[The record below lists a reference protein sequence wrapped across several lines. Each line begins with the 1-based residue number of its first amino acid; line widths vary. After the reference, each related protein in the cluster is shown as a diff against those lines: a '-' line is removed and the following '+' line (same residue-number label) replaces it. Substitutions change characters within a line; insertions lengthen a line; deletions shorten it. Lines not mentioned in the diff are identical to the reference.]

1 MIERSSDKI
10 DPVEITVLSG
20 FLGSG
25 KTTLIRTLLERPD
38 LQKTAVIINE
48 FGDLGVDGEIVKQC
62 SDETCPE
69 ENILELAN
77 GCICCTVADDFIPTM
92 KSLLG
97 GQYLPE
103 HILIETSGLAL
114 PKPLLKAF
122 EWPEIRSR
130 LTVDSVLAVVDAE
143 AVVNGIFAPQMST
156 ELEEKQNQT
165 YVEHETPLSE
175 VFEDQINCS
184 DVVLLTKPD
193 LVKNISDARNII
205 IKEMERNVPILEV
218 QNGDIGA
225 DVILGVNAAAE
236 TDLDNRRSHHDGFD
250 DHEHDDFDTFSITVP
265 KILDVE
271 KFKIVLEKLIRENDI
286 LRIKG
291 FLRVESKPLN
301 LLVQSVGKRLSVN
314 FTDTKIPVE
323 NTGNLVFIG
332 EKGRIDKDVISAY
345 LHSSLN

>member
-1 MIERSSDKI
+1 MSSLEKI
-10 DPVEITVLSG
+10 PVTILTG
-20 FLGSG
+20 FLGAG
-25 KTTLIRTLLERPD
+25 KTTLIRNLILKNKSKK
-38 LQKTAVIINE
+38 LAVIINE

-92 KSLLG
+92 KSLLE
-97 GQYLPE
+97 GQYIPE

-193 LVKNISDARNII
+193 LVENISVARNII
-205 IKEMERNVPILEV
+205 IKELERNVPILEV

-271 KFKIVLEKLIRENDI
+271 KFKIVLETLIRENDI

-301 LLVQSVGKRLSVN
+301 LLVQGVGKRLSVN

-332 EKGRIDKDVISAY
+332 EKGRIDQDVISAY

>member
-1 MIERSSDKI
+1 MSSLEKI
-10 DPVEITVLSG
+10 PVTILTG
-20 FLGSG
+20 FLGAG
-25 KTTLIRTLLERPD
+25 KTTLIRNLILKNKSKK
-38 LQKTAVIINE
+38 LAVIINE

-92 KSLLG
+92 KSLLE

-193 LVKNISDARNII
+193 LVENISDARNII
-205 IKEMERNVPILEV
+205 IKELERNVPILEV
-218 QNGDIGA
+218 HNGDIGA
-225 DVILGVNAAAE
+225 DVVLGVNAAAE

-250 DHEHDDFDTFSITVP
+250 DHEHDDFDTFSISVP
-265 KILDVE
+265 KILDIE
-271 KFKIVLEKLIRENDI
+271 KFKIVLETLIRENDI

-301 LLVQSVGKRLSVN
+301 LLVQGVGKRLSVN

-332 EKGRIDKDVISAY
+332 EKGRIDQDVISAY

>member
-1 MIERSSDKI
+1 MSSLEKI
-10 DPVEITVLSG
+10 PVTIFTG
-20 FLGSG
+20 FLGAG
-25 KTTLIRTLLERPD
+25 KTTLIRNLILKNKSKK
-38 LQKTAVIINE
+38 LAVIINE

-92 KSLLG
+92 KSLLEG
-97 GQYLPE
+97 KYIPE

-193 LVKNISDARNII
+193 LVENISDARNII

-250 DHEHDDFDTFSITVP
+250 DHEHDDFDTFSISVP

-271 KFKIVLEKLIRENDI
+271 KFKIVLETLIRENDI

-301 LLVQSVGKRLSVN
+301 LLVQGVGKRLSVN

-332 EKGRIDKDVISAY
+332 EKGRIDQDVISAY

>member
-1 MIERSSDKI
+1 MNN
-10 DPVEITVLSG
+10 P
-20 FLGSG
+20 LG
-25 KTTLIRTLLERPD
+25 KRL
-38 LQKTAVIINE
+38 AVIVNE

-92 KSLLG
+92 KSLLE
-97 GQYLPE
+97 GQYIPE

-271 KFKIVLEKLIRENDI
+271 KLKIVLESLIRENDI

-291 FLRVESKPLN
+291 FLQFEIKPLN
-301 LLVQSVGKRLSVN
+301 LLVQGVGKRLSVN

-332 EKGRIDKDVISAY
+332 EKGRIDQDVISAY

>member
-1 MIERSSDKI
+1 MSSLDKI
-10 DPVEITVLSG
+10 PVTILTG
-20 FLGSG
+20 FLGAG
-25 KTTLIRTLLERPD
+25 KTTLIRNLILKNKSKK
-38 LQKTAVIINE
+38 LAVIINE

-92 KSLLG
+92 KSLLE
-97 GQYLPE
+97 GQYIPE

-193 LVKNISDARNII
+193 LVENISVARNII

-250 DHEHDDFDTFSITVP
+250 DHEHDDFDTFSISVP

-271 KFKIVLEKLIRENDI
+271 SFKLVLETLIRENDI

-301 LLVQSVGKRLSVN
+301 LLVQGVGKRLSVN

-332 EKGRIDKDVISAY
+332 EKGRIDQDVISAY

>member
-1 MIERSSDKI
+1 MSSLEKI
-10 DPVEITVLSG
+10 PVTILTG
-20 FLGSG
+20 FLGAG
-25 KTTLIRTLLERPD
+25 KTTLIRNLILKNKSKK
-38 LQKTAVIINE
+38 LAVIINE

-92 KSLLG
+92 KSLLE
-97 GQYLPE
+97 GQYIPE

-193 LVKNISDARNII
+193 LVENISDARNII

-271 KFKIVLEKLIRENDI
+271 KFKIVLETLIRENDI

-301 LLVQSVGKRLSVN
+301 LLVQGVGKRLSVN
-314 FTDTKIPVE
+314 FTDTKIPLE

-332 EKGRIDKDVISAY
+332 EKGRIDQDVISAY

>member
-1 MIERSSDKI
+1 MSSLEKI
-10 DPVEITVLSG
+10 PVTILTG
-20 FLGSG
+20 FLGAG
-25 KTTLIRTLLERPD
+25 KTTLIRNLILKNKSKK
-38 LQKTAVIINE
+38 LAVIINE

-193 LVKNISDARNII
+193 LVENISDARNII
-205 IKEMERNVPILEV
+205 IKEMERSVPILEV
-218 QNGDIGA
+218 QNGDVGA

-271 KFKIVLEKLIRENDI
+271 KFKIVLETLIRENDI

-301 LLVQSVGKRLSVN
+301 LLVQGVGKRLSVN

-332 EKGRIDKDVISAY
+332 EKGRIDQDVISAY

>member
-1 MIERSSDKI
+1 MSSLEKI
-10 DPVEITVLSG
+10 PVTILTG
-20 FLGSG
+20 FLGAG
-25 KTTLIRTLLERPD
+25 KTTLIRNLILKNKSKK
-38 LQKTAVIINE
+38 LAVIINE

-271 KFKIVLEKLIRENDI
+271 SFKLVLETLIRENDI

-301 LLVQSVGKRLSVN
+301 LLVQGVGKRLSVN

-332 EKGRIDKDVISAY
+332 EKGRIDQDVISAY

>member
-1 MIERSSDKI
+1 MSSLEKI
-10 DPVEITVLSG
+10 PVTILTG
-20 FLGSG
+20 FLGAG
-25 KTTLIRTLLERPD
+25 KTTLIRNLIIKNKSKKL
-38 LQKTAVIINE
+38 AVIINE

-92 KSLLG
+92 KSLLE
-97 GQYLPE
+97 GQYIPE

-143 AVVNGIFAPQMST
+143 AVVNGIFAPSMST

-193 LVKNISDARNII
+193 LVENISDARNII

-218 QNGDIGA
+218 QNGDIEA

-250 DHEHDDFDTFSITVP
+250 DHEHDDFDTFSISVP
-265 KILDVE
+265 KILDLE
-271 KFKIVLEKLIRENDI
+271 KFKIVLERLIRENDI

-291 FLRVESKPLN
+291 FLRVKSKPLN
-301 LLVQSVGKRLSVN
+301 LLVQGVGKRLSVN

-323 NTGNLVFIG
+323 NTGNLVLIG
-332 EKGRIDKDVISAY
+332 EKGRIDQDVISAY
-345 LHSSLN
+345 LHSSLD

>member
-1 MIERSSDKI
+1 MSSLEKI
-10 DPVEITVLSG
+10 PVTILTG
-20 FLGSG
+20 FLGAG
-25 KTTLIRTLLERPD
+25 KTTLIRNLILKNKSKK
-38 LQKTAVIINE
+38 LAVIINE

-92 KSLLG
+92 KSLLE
-97 GQYLPE
+97 GQYIPE

-143 AVVNGIFAPQMST
+143 AVVNGIFAPQMSN

-193 LVKNISDARNII
+193 LVENISVARNII

-250 DHEHDDFDTFSITVP
+250 DHEHDDFDTFSISVP
-265 KILDVE
+265 KILDIE
-271 KFKIVLEKLIRENDI
+271 KFKIVLETLIRENDI

-301 LLVQSVGKRLSVN
+301 LLVQGVGKRLSVN

-332 EKGRIDKDVISAY
+332 EKGRIDQDVISAY

>member
-1 MIERSSDKI
+1 MSSLEKI
-10 DPVEITVLSG
+10 PVTILTG
-20 FLGSG
+20 FLGAG
-25 KTTLIRTLLERPD
+25 KTTLIRNLILKNKSKK
-38 LQKTAVIINE
+38 LAVIINE

-92 KSLLG
+92 KSLLE
-97 GQYLPE
+97 GQYIPE

-143 AVVNGIFAPQMST
+143 AVVNGIFAPQMSN

-193 LVKNISDARNII
+193 LVKNISDARNIK

-250 DHEHDDFDTFSITVP
+250 DHEHDDFDTFSISVP
-265 KILDVE
+265 TILDIE
-271 KFKIVLEKLIRENDI
+271 KFKIVLETLIRKNDI

-301 LLVQSVGKRLSVN
+301 LLVQGVGKRLSVN

-332 EKGRIDKDVISAY
+332 EKGRIDQDVISAY

>member
-1 MIERSSDKI
+1 MSSLEKI
-10 DPVEITVLSG
+10 PVTILTG
-20 FLGSG
+20 FLGAG
-25 KTTLIRTLLERPD
+25 KTTLIRNLILKNKSKK
-38 LQKTAVIINE
+38 LAVIINE
-48 FGDLGVDGEIVKQC
+48 FGDLGVDGETVKQC

-92 KSLLG
+92 KSLLE
-97 GQYLPE
+97 GQYIPE

-143 AVVNGIFAPQMST
+143 AVVNGIFAPQMSN
-156 ELEEKQNQT
+156 ELEEKQNKT

-193 LVKNISDARNII
+193 LVENISDARNII

-250 DHEHDDFDTFSITVP
+250 DHEHDDFDTFSISVP
-265 KILDVE
+265 KILDIE
-271 KFKIVLEKLIRENDI
+271 KFKIVLETLIRKNDI

-301 LLVQSVGKRLSVN
+301 LLVQGVGKRLSVN

-332 EKGRIDKDVISAY
+332 EKGRIDQDVISAY

>member
-1 MIERSSDKI
+1 MSSLEKI
-10 DPVEITVLSG
+10 PVTILTG
-20 FLGSG
+20 FLGAG
-25 KTTLIRTLLERPD
+25 KTTLIRNLILKNKSKK
-38 LQKTAVIINE
+38 LAVIINE

-92 KSLLG
+92 KSLLE
-97 GQYLPE
+97 GQYIPE

-143 AVVNGIFAPQMST
+143 AVVNGIFAPQMSN

-193 LVKNISDARNII
+193 LVENISVARNII
-205 IKEMERNVPILEV
+205 IKELERNVPILEV

-301 LLVQSVGKRLSVN
+301 LLVQGVGKRLSVN

-332 EKGRIDKDVISAY
+332 EKGRIDQDVISAY

>member
-1 MIERSSDKI
+1 MSSLEKI
-10 DPVEITVLSG
+10 PVTILTG
-20 FLGSG
+20 FLGAG
-25 KTTLIRTLLERPD
+25 KTTLIRNLILKNKSKK
-38 LQKTAVIINE
+38 LAVIINE

-92 KSLLG
+92 KSLLE
-97 GQYLPE
+97 GQYIPE

-143 AVVNGIFAPQMST
+143 AVVNGIFAPQMSN

-193 LVKNISDARNII
+193 LVENISDARNII

-250 DHEHDDFDTFSITVP
+250 DHEHDDFDTFSISVP
-265 KILDVE
+265 KILDIE
-271 KFKIVLEKLIRENDI
+271 KFKIVLETLIRKNDI

-301 LLVQSVGKRLSVN
+301 LLVQGVGKRLSVN

-332 EKGRIDKDVISAY
+332 EKGRIDQDVISAF

>member
-1 MIERSSDKI
+1 MSSLEKI
-10 DPVEITVLSG
+10 PVTILTG
-20 FLGSG
+20 FLGAG
-25 KTTLIRTLLERPD
+25 KTTLIRNLILKNKSKK
-38 LQKTAVIINE
+38 LAVIINE

-301 LLVQSVGKRLSVN
+301 LLVQGVGKRLSVN

-332 EKGRIDKDVISAY
+332 EKGRIHQDVISAY

>member
-1 MIERSSDKI
+1 MSSLEKI
-10 DPVEITVLSG
+10 PVTILTG
-20 FLGSG
+20 FLGAG
-25 KTTLIRTLLERPD
+25 KTTLIRNLILKNKSKK
-38 LQKTAVIINE
+38 LAVIINE

-271 KFKIVLEKLIRENDI
+271 KFKIVLETLIRENDI

-301 LLVQSVGKRLSVN
+301 LLVQGVGKRLSVN

-332 EKGRIDKDVISAY
+332 EKGRIDQEVISAY

>member
-1 MIERSSDKI
+1 MSSLEKI
-10 DPVEITVLSG
+10 PVTILTG
-20 FLGSG
+20 FLGAG
-25 KTTLIRTLLERPD
+25 KTTLIRNLILKNKSKK
-38 LQKTAVIINE
+38 LAVIINE

-92 KSLLG
+92 KSLLE
-97 GQYLPE
+97 GQYIPE

-193 LVKNISDARNII
+193 LVENISDARNII

-250 DHEHDDFDTFSITVP
+250 DHEHDDFDTFSISVP

-301 LLVQSVGKRLSVN
+301 LLVQGVGKRLSVN

-332 EKGRIDKDVISAY
+332 EKGRIDQDVISAY

>member
-1 MIERSSDKI
+1 MSSLEKI
-10 DPVEITVLSG
+10 PVTILTG
-20 FLGSG
+20 FLGAG
-25 KTTLIRTLLERPD
+25 KTTLIRNLILKNKSKK
-38 LQKTAVIINE
+38 LAVIINE

-193 LVKNISDARNII
+193 LVENISDARNII

-301 LLVQSVGKRLSVN
+301 LLVQGVGKRLSVN

-332 EKGRIDKDVISAY
+332 EKGRIDQDVISAY

>member
-1 MIERSSDKI
+1 MSSLEKI
-10 DPVEITVLSG
+10 PVTILTG
-20 FLGSG
+20 FLGAG
-25 KTTLIRTLLERPD
+25 KTTLIRNLILKNKSKK
-38 LQKTAVIINE
+38 LAVIINE

-92 KSLLG
+92 KSLLE

-143 AVVNGIFAPQMST
+143 AVVNGIFAPKMST
-156 ELEEKQNQT
+156 EFEEKQNQT

-193 LVKNISDARNII
+193 LVKSISDARNII
-205 IKEMERNVPILEV
+205 IKEMERNLPILEV

-225 DVILGVNAAAE
+225 DVILGLNSAAE
-236 TDLDNRRSHHDGFD
+236 ADLDNRRSHHDGFD

-271 KFKIVLEKLIRENDI
+271 KFKIVLETLIRENDI

-301 LLVQSVGKRLSVN
+301 LLVQGVGKRLSVN

-323 NTGNLVFIG
+323 NTGSLVFIG
-332 EKGRIDKDVISAY
+332 EKGRIDQDVISAY

>member
-1 MIERSSDKI
+1 MSSLEKI
-10 DPVEITVLSG
+10 PVTILTG
-20 FLGSG
+20 FLGAG
-25 KTTLIRTLLERPD
+25 KTTLIRNLILKNKSKK
-38 LQKTAVIINE
+38 LAVIINE

-92 KSLLG
+92 KSLLE

-193 LVKNISDARNII
+193 LVENISDARNII
-205 IKEMERNVPILEV
+205 IKEMDRNIPILEV

-225 DVILGVNAAAE
+225 DVILGVNAASE

-250 DHEHDDFDTFSITVP
+250 DHEHDDFDTFSISVP
-265 KILDVE
+265 KILDLE
-271 KFKIVLEKLIRENDI
+271 KFKIVLETLIRENDI

-301 LLVQSVGKRLSVN
+301 LLIQGVGKRLSVN
-314 FTDTKIPVE
+314 FTDTKMPVE

-332 EKGRIDKDVISAY
+332 EKGRIDQEVISAY
-345 LHSSLN
+345 LHSSQN

>member
-1 MIERSSDKI
+1 MSSLEKI
-10 DPVEITVLSG
+10 PVTILTG
-20 FLGSG
+20 FLGAG
-25 KTTLIRTLLERPD
+25 KTTLIRNLILKNKSKK
-38 LQKTAVIINE
+38 LAVIINE

-92 KSLLG
+92 KSLLE
-97 GQYLPE
+97 GQYIPE

-193 LVKNISDARNII
+193 LVENISDARNII
-205 IKEMERNVPILEV
+205 IKEMERNIPILEV

-250 DHEHDDFDTFSITVP
+250 DHEHDDFDTFSISVP

-271 KFKIVLEKLIRENDI
+271 KFKIVLETLIRENDI

-301 LLVQSVGKRLSVN
+301 LLVQGVGKRLSVN
-314 FTDTKIPVE
+314 FTDTKIPAE

-332 EKGRIDKDVISAY
+332 EKGRIDQDVISAY

>member
-1 MIERSSDKI
+1 MSSLEKI
-10 DPVEITVLSG
+10 PVTILTG
-20 FLGSG
+20 FLGAG
-25 KTTLIRTLLERPD
+25 KTTLIRNLILKNKSKK
-38 LQKTAVIINE
+38 LAVIINE

-193 LVKNISDARNII
+193 LVKNIADARNII

-271 KFKIVLEKLIRENDI
+271 KFKIVLETLIRENDI

-301 LLVQSVGKRLSVN
+301 LLVQGVGKRLSVN

-332 EKGRIDKDVISAY
+332 EKGRIDQDVISAY

>member
-1 MIERSSDKI
+1 MSSLEKI
-10 DPVEITVLSG
+10 PVTILTG
-20 FLGSG
+20 FLGAG
-25 KTTLIRTLLERPD
+25 KTTLIRNLILKNKSKK
-38 LQKTAVIINE
+38 LAVIINE

-92 KSLLG
+92 KSLLE

-156 ELEEKQNQT
+156 ELEEKQKQT

-205 IKEMERNVPILEV
+205 IKEMERNIPILEV

-250 DHEHDDFDTFSITVP
+250 DHEHDDFDTFSISVP
-265 KILDVE
+265 KILDLE
-271 KFKIVLEKLIRENDI
+271 KFKIVLETLIRENDI

-301 LLVQSVGKRLSVN
+301 LLIQGVGKRLSVN
-314 FTDTKIPVE
+314 FTDTKMPVE

-332 EKGRIDKDVISAY
+332 EKGRIDQEVISAY
-345 LHSSLN
+345 FHSSPN

>member
-1 MIERSSDKI
+1 MSSLEKI
-10 DPVEITVLSG
+10 PVTILTG
-20 FLGSG
+20 FLGAG
-25 KTTLIRTLLERPD
+25 KTTLIRNLILKNKSKK
-38 LQKTAVIINE
+38 LAVIINE

-92 KSLLG
+92 KSLLE
-97 GQYLPE
+97 GQYIPE

-193 LVKNISDARNII
+193 LVENISDARNII

-250 DHEHDDFDTFSITVP
+250 DHEHDDFDTFSISVP

-271 KFKIVLEKLIRENDI
+271 KFKIALETLIRENDI

-291 FLRVESKPLN
+291 FLRVQSKPLN
-301 LLVQSVGKRLSVN
+301 LLVQGVGKRLSVN

-332 EKGRIDKDVISAY
+332 EKGRIDQDVISAY

>member
-1 MIERSSDKI
+1 MSSLEKI
-10 DPVEITVLSG
+10 PVTILTG
-20 FLGSG
+20 FLGAG
-25 KTTLIRTLLERPD
+25 KTTLIRNLILKNKAKK
-38 LQKTAVIINE
+38 LAVIINE

-92 KSLLG
+92 KSLLE
-97 GQYLPE
+97 GQYIPE

-193 LVKNISDARNII
+193 LVANISDARNII

-271 KFKIVLEKLIRENDI
+271 SFKLVLETLIRENDI

-301 LLVQSVGKRLSVN
+301 LLVQGVGKRLSVN

-332 EKGRIDKDVISAY
+332 EKGRIDQDVISAY

>member
-1 MIERSSDKI
+1 MSSLEKI
-10 DPVEITVLSG
+10 PVTILTG
-20 FLGSG
+20 FLGAG
-25 KTTLIRTLLERPD
+25 KTTLIRNLILKNKSKK
-38 LQKTAVIINE
+38 LAVIINE

-69 ENILELAN
+69 ENIFELAN

-271 KFKIVLEKLIRENDI
+271 KFKIVLETLIRENDI

-301 LLVQSVGKRLSVN
+301 LLVQGVGKRLSVN

-332 EKGRIDKDVISAY
+332 EKGRIDQDVISAY

>member
-1 MIERSSDKI
+1 M
-10 DPVEITVLSG
+10 G
-20 FLGSG
+20 AG
-25 KTTLIRTLLERPD
+25 KTTLIRNLILKNKSKK
-38 LQKTAVIINE
+38 LAVIINE

-92 KSLLG
+92 KSLLE

-301 LLVQSVGKRLSVN
+301 LLVQGVGKRLSVN

-332 EKGRIDKDVISAY
+332 EKGRIDQDVISAY

>member
-1 MIERSSDKI
+1 MSSLEKI
-10 DPVEITVLSG
+10 PVTILTG
-20 FLGSG
+20 FLGAG
-25 KTTLIRTLLERPD
+25 KTTLIRNLILKNKSKK
-38 LQKTAVIINE
+38 LAVIINE

-92 KSLLG
+92 KSLLE
-97 GQYLPE
+97 GQYIPE

-143 AVVNGIFAPQMST
+143 AVVNGIFAPQMSN

-193 LVKNISDARNII
+193 LVENISEARNII

-250 DHEHDDFDTFSITVP
+250 DHEHDDFDTFSISVP
-265 KILDVE
+265 KILDIE
-271 KFKIVLEKLIRENDI
+271 KFKIVLETLIRKNDI

-301 LLVQSVGKRLSVN
+301 LLVQGVGKRLSVN

-332 EKGRIDKDVISAY
+332 EKGRIDQDVISAY

>member
-1 MIERSSDKI
+1 MSSLEKI
-10 DPVEITVLSG
+10 PVTILTG
-20 FLGSG
+20 FLGAG
-25 KTTLIRTLLERPD
+25 KTTLIRNLILKNKSKK
-38 LQKTAVIINE
+38 LAVIINE

-92 KSLLG
+92 KSLLE

-143 AVVNGIFAPQMST
+143 AVVNGLFAPQMSN

-193 LVKNISDARNII
+193 LVENISDARNII

-218 QNGDIGA
+218 QNGEIGA
-225 DVILGVNAAAE
+225 DLILGINAAAE

-250 DHEHDDFDTFSITVP
+250 DHEHDDFDTFSISVP
-265 KILDVE
+265 KILDIE
-271 KFKIVLEKLIRENDI
+271 KFKIVLETLIRKNDI

-301 LLVQSVGKRLSVN
+301 LLVQGVGKRLSVN

-332 EKGRIDKDVISAY
+332 EKGRIEQDVISAY

>member
-1 MIERSSDKI
+1 MSSLEKI
-10 DPVEITVLSG
+10 PVTILTG
-20 FLGSG
+20 FLGAG
-25 KTTLIRTLLERPD
+25 KTTLIRNLILKNKSKK
-38 LQKTAVIINE
+38 LAVIINE

-92 KSLLG
+92 KSLLE
-97 GQYLPE
+97 GQYIPE

-193 LVKNISDARNII
+193 LVENISDARNII

-265 KILDVE
+265 KILDIE
-271 KFKIVLEKLIRENDI
+271 KFKTVLETLIRKNDI

-301 LLVQSVGKRLSVN
+301 LLVQGVGKRLSVN

-332 EKGRIDKDVISAY
+332 EKGRIDQDVISAY

>member
-1 MIERSSDKI
+1 MSSLEKI
-10 DPVEITVLSG
+10 PVTILTG
-20 FLGSG
+20 FLGAG
-25 KTTLIRTLLERPD
+25 KTTLIRNLILKNKSKK
-38 LQKTAVIINE
+38 LAVIINE

-92 KSLLG
+92 KSLLE
-97 GQYLPE
+97 GQYIPE

-193 LVKNISDARNII
+193 LVENISDARNII
-205 IKEMERNVPILEV
+205 IKEMERNVPILVV

-250 DHEHDDFDTFSITVP
+250 DHEHDDFDTFSISVP

-271 KFKIVLEKLIRENDI
+271 KFKIVLETLIRENDI

-301 LLVQSVGKRLSVN
+301 LLVQGVGKRLSVN

-332 EKGRIDKDVISAY
+332 EKGSIDQDVISAY
-345 LHSSLN
+345 LLSSLN

>member
-1 MIERSSDKI
+1 MSSLEKI
-10 DPVEITVLSG
+10 PVTILTG
-20 FLGSG
+20 FLGAG
-25 KTTLIRTLLERPD
+25 KTTLIRNLILKNKSKK
-38 LQKTAVIINE
+38 LAVIINE

-62 SDETCPE
+62 SDETCPK

-92 KSLLG
+92 KSLLE
-97 GQYLPE
+97 GQYIPE

-156 ELEEKQNQT
+156 ELEEKQDQT

-193 LVKNISDARNII
+193 LVENISDARNII

-236 TDLDNRRSHHDGFD
+236 TDLDNRRSHHDDFD
-250 DHEHDDFDTFSITVP
+250 DHEHDEFDTFSISVP
-265 KILDVE
+265 KILDLR
-271 KFKIVLEKLIRENDI
+271 KSKIVLETLIRENEI

-301 LLVQSVGKRLSVN
+301 LLVQGVGKRLSVN
-314 FTDTKIPVE
+314 FTDTKIPLE
-323 NTGNLVFIG
+323 KTGNLVFIG
-332 EKGRIDKDVISAY
+332 EKGRIDQDVISAY

>member
-1 MIERSSDKI
+1 MSSLEKI
-10 DPVEITVLSG
+10 PVTILTG
-20 FLGSG
+20 FLGAG
-25 KTTLIRTLLERPD
+25 KTTLIRNLILKNKSKK
-38 LQKTAVIINE
+38 LAVIINE

-193 LVKNISDARNII
+193 LVENISDARNII

-271 KFKIVLEKLIRENDI
+271 KFKIVLETLIQENDI

-301 LLVQSVGKRLSVN
+301 LLVQGVGKRLSVN

-332 EKGRIDKDVISAY
+332 EKGRIDQDVISAY

>member
-1 MIERSSDKI
+1 M
-10 DPVEITVLSG
+10 
-20 FLGSG
+20 
-25 KTTLIRTLLERPD
+25 
-38 LQKTAVIINE
+38 
-48 FGDLGVDGEIVKQC
+48 
-62 SDETCPE
+62 
-69 ENILELAN
+69 
-77 GCICCTVADDFIPTM
+77 ADDFIPTM
-92 KSLLG
+92 KSLLE
-97 GQYLPE
+97 GQYIPQ

-193 LVKNISDARNII
+193 LVENISDARNII

-250 DHEHDDFDTFSITVP
+250 DHEHDDFATFSISVP

-271 KFKIVLEKLIRENDI
+271 KFKIVLETLIRENDI

-301 LLVQSVGKRLSVN
+301 LLVQGVGKRLSVN

-332 EKGRIDKDVISAY
+332 EKGRIDQDVISAY

>member
-1 MIERSSDKI
+1 MSSLEKI
-10 DPVEITVLSG
+10 PVTILTG
-20 FLGSG
+20 FLGAG
-25 KTTLIRTLLERPD
+25 KTTLIRNLILKNKSKK
-38 LQKTAVIINE
+38 LAVIINE

-92 KSLLG
+92 KSLLE
-97 GQYLPE
+97 GQYIPE

-175 VFEDQINCS
+175 VFEDQIHCS

-301 LLVQSVGKRLSVN
+301 LLVQGVGKRLSVN

-332 EKGRIDKDVISAY
+332 EKGRIDQDVISAY

>member
-1 MIERSSDKI
+1 MSSLEKI
-10 DPVEITVLSG
+10 PVTILTG
-20 FLGSG
+20 FLGAG
-25 KTTLIRTLLERPD
+25 KTTLIRNLILKNKSKK
-38 LQKTAVIINE
+38 LAVIINE

-92 KSLLG
+92 KSLLE

-143 AVVNGIFAPQMST
+143 AVVKGIFAPQMST

-193 LVKNISDARNII
+193 LVKNISDARSII

>member
-1 MIERSSDKI
+1 MSSLEKI
-10 DPVEITVLSG
+10 PVTILTG
-20 FLGSG
+20 FLGAG
-25 KTTLIRTLLERPD
+25 KTTLIRNLILTNKSKRL
-38 LQKTAVIINE
+38 AVIINE

-92 KSLLG
+92 KSLLE
-97 GQYLPE
+97 GQYIPE

-250 DHEHDDFDTFSITVP
+250 DHEHDDFDTFSISVP

-271 KFKIVLEKLIRENDI
+271 KFKIVLETLIRENDI

-332 EKGRIDKDVISAY
+332 EKGRIDQDVISAY